1 MIIAGSDDDDDDGDD
16 DANGTSFLKKNCRN
30 QIHFH
35 NLC

>member
-16 DANGTSFLKKNCRN
+16 DANGTSFLKNFFRN

-35 NLC
+35 NWC

>member
-16 DANGTSFLKKNCRN
+16 DANGTSFLKNFCRN

>member
-1 MIIAGSDDDDDDGDD
+1 MIMVVSEDDDNDGDD
-16 DANGTSFLKKNCRN
+16 DANGTSFLKNFCRN